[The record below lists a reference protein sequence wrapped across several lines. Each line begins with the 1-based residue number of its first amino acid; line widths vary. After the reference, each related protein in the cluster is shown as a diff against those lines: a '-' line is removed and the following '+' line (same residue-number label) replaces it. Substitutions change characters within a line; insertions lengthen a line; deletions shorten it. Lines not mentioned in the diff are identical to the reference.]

1 MRERCEDVDL
11 HEGTLVGLGET
22 TRHQDA
28 AAFEVD
34 LEDTLRDERQ
44 RVARVELE
52 DVVRHPRGH
61 VLHDTE
67 PAAALLLNLDA
78 DELEDVVAHFL
89 GRRKLIPRDGE
100 DGASLDRAV
109 EPDDNPAAGSLRDH
123 DGCNLLPCHQ
133 ARAHGETRR
142 VIARGLDDEGAV
154 EAVRAADTADRNE
167 IGHGFYS
174 LTISS

>member
-11 HEGTLVGLGET
+11 HEETLVGPGET

-28 AAFEVD
+28 AALEVD
-34 LEDTLRDERQ
+34 FEDTLRDERQ
-44 RVARVELE
+44 RVTRVELE

-78 DELEDVVAHFL
+78 DELEDVVATFG
-89 GRRKLIPRDGE
+89 GRKIIPRDGE
-100 DGASLDRAV
+100 DGAALDRAV
-109 EPDDNPAAGSLRDH
+109 EPNDNPAAGSLRNH
-123 DGCNLLPCHQ
+123 DGCSLLPRHQ

-142 VIARGLDDEGAV
+142 VIARVLDDEGAV